1 MNKLISILNLDDY
14 FFIVNKKSK
23 HNTTG
28 DVELHTL
35 NSESW
40 VATGNLNSL
49 KYILNYKYFYPN

>member
-14 FFIVNKKSK
+14 FFIVNKRCK

-28 DVELHTL
+28 NLELHTL

-40 VATGNLNSL
+40 VAKGSLNSL
-49 KYILNYKYFYPN
+49 KYILMYKYFCFK